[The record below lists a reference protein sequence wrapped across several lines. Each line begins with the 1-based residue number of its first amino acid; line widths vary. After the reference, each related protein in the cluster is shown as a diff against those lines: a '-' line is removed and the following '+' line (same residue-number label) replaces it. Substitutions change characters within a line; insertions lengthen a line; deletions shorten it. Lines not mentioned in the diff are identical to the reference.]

1 MLQLLCERLL
11 YESRIKGH
19 IEKDLLVEEV
29 TSSTGGMAEEI
40 IETVEPLVPTVE
52 IANNVVSEETN
63 AVTGVD
69 EARFGIFPD
78 GCFRVN
84 IFQTY

>member
-1 MLQLLCERLL
+1 
-11 YESRIKGH
+11 
-19 IEKDLLVEEV
+19 
-29 TSSTGGMAEEI
+29 MAEEI